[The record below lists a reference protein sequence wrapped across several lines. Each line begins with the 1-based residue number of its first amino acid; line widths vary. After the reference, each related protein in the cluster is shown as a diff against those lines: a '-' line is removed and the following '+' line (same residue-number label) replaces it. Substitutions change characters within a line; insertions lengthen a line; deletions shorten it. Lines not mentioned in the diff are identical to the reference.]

1 MVPKTCVAAIAALFL
16 AVAPSAGAVAPE
28 QASCQ
33 GSITSVFATA
43 GLLQGGAIADD
54 VHRTGQPAFAEF
66 QQLLAH
72 QQPSGEG
79 CGATP

>member
-16 AVAPSAGAVAPE
+16 AVAPSAGAVAP

-33 GSITSVFATA
+33 GSITSVLATA
-43 GLLQGGAIADD
+43 GLLRGGAIGDD
-54 VHRTGQPAFAEF
+54 VHSAGQPAFAEF

-72 QQPSGEG
+72 QQPSSEG